1 MPALILGALEEEL
14 SEFRRNL
21 SGREERR
28 WNTLSLSL
36 GVLADQRVV
45 VAGTGVGKTMS
56 ALATQYLID
65 QFAPERIF
73 LVGIAGGLNSALAIG
88 DVVVATDSI
97 QHDLDARA
105 AGFEL
110 GRVPFSP
117 YREIPSDS
125 KMIGLALGLDVS
137 GFRVVQGRILT
148 GDQFI
153 SGSGDGR
160 NDRLVGELGGD
171 AVEMEG
177 ASVGLVALVNRIPF
191 LLVRVISD
199 RADDEAKVNLKKF
212 LPIASK
218 RTFQIVCHVLSGVGG
233 G

>member
-1 MPALILGALEEEL
+1 MATLILGAIEEEL

-21 SGREERR
+21 CGREERR
-28 WNTLSLSL
+28 WNALSISL
-36 GVLADQRVV
+36 GVLSDKKVI

-73 LVGIAGGLNSALAIG
+73 FVGIAGGLNSGLSIG

-110 GRVPFSP
+110 GQVPLSP
-117 YREIPSDS
+117 YREIPSDPELVES
-125 KMIGLALGLDVS
+125 AMGFEAS
-137 GFRVVQGRILT
+137 GFRIIKGRILT
-148 GDQFI
+148 GDQLI
-153 SGSGDGR
+153 SRRGDGR
-160 NDRLVGELGGD
+160 RDYLAGELRGD

-191 LLVRVISD
+191 LLMRVISD
-199 RADDEAKVNLKKF
+199 RAMGGDRVDFKKF
-212 LPIASK
+212 LPIASE
-218 RTFQIVCHVLSGVGG
+218 RTYRIICHVLSGG
-233 G
+233 